1 MFLDE
6 VTDRYFCLPNAAND
20 AFLRLAA
27 GSPQQGDGQ
36 RVRLLV
42 DRGLLIDA
50 GPGATIVTPASIVAP
65 GRDLV
70 DERVRRARPSRI
82 ARALT
87 SELHMA
93 WSLRTKPFLEVID
106 AVRRVRPGSAEPG
119 AASEAAAVEI
129 AAAAAALA
137 LVTRGH
143 DRCLVRA
150 LAVHRACRK
159 GRVAGSRLVF
169 GVTAHPFAAHCWVQL
184 GDAVLVGGYEQ
195 ARLFTPILVL
205 G

>member
-93 WSLRTKPFLEVID
+93 WSLRT
-106 AVRRVRPGSAEPG
+106 
-119 AASEAAAVEI
+119 
-129 AAAAAALA
+129 
-137 LVTRGH
+137 
-143 DRCLVRA
+143 
-150 LAVHRACRK
+150 
-159 GRVAGSRLVF
+159 
-169 GVTAHPFAAHCWVQL
+169 
-184 GDAVLVGGYEQ
+184 
-195 ARLFTPILVL
+195 
-205 G
+205 

>member
-6 VTDRYFCLPNAAND
+6 VADRYFCLPNAAND

-42 DRGLLIDA
+42 DRGLLIEA

-70 DERVRRARPSRI
+70 DERQS
-82 ARALT
+82 
-87 SELHMA
+87 
-93 WSLRTKPFLEVID
+93 
-106 AVRRVRPGSAEPG
+106 
-119 AASEAAAVEI
+119 
-129 AAAAAALA
+129 
-137 LVTRGH
+137 
-143 DRCLVRA
+143 RCLVRA

-184 GDAVLVGGYEQ
+184 GNAVLVGGYEQ